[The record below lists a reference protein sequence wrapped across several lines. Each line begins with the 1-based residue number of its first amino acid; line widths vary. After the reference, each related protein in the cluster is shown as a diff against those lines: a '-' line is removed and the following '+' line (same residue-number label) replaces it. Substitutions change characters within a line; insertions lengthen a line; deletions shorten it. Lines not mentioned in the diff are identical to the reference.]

1 MFSVLEKIGMPNVFI
16 NMILS
21 LSQNVEVRVNMN
33 NCATNP
39 FQLHRRVR
47 QGCPLA
53 PYLFI
58 VVTNVVKAEIRDK

>member
-1 MFSVLEKIGMPNVFI
+1 MSLRKLVCQNAFI

-21 LSQNVEVRVNMN
+21 LSQNVEVSVNMN
-33 NCATNP
+33 NCAMNP

-53 PYLFI
+53 PYLLI
-58 VVTNVVKAEIRDK
+58 VVTNVVKAEIQDK